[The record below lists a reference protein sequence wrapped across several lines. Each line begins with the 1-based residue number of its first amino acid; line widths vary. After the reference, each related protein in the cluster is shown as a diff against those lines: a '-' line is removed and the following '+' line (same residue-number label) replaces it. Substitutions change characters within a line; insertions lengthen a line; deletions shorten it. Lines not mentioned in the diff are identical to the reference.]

1 MSTSKAET
9 LRHDPEKGEVDPR
22 TYPMLGKV
30 RFASDKLGSGERLS
44 QINRLVHAV
53 DVLCESEGEN
63 RVRIH
68 LTLQPGADAKKEVEI
83 RIQALTRRNDKE
95 DHELH
100 QKVLARWPEILAKG
114 EGRWFPA

>member
-1 MSTSKAET
+1 M
-9 LRHDPEKGEVDPR
+9 
-22 TYPMLGKV
+22 
-30 RFASDKLGSGERLS
+30 
-44 QINRLVHAV
+44 
-53 DVLCESEGEN
+53 
-63 RVRIH
+63 RIH